1 MSRIIRADYG
11 QLLLLPP
18 SVDEWVPADHPARFV
33 RDFVDALDLEAMGI
47 DVPEGRDGRHR
58 VRGRQSC

>member
-33 RDFVDALDLEAMGI
+33 RDFVDALELNLQ
-47 DVPEGRDGRHR
+47 VLYKSWRQGRL
-58 VRGRQSC
+58 VMT